1 MGYFLLRR
9 LVVLAVTVLFVSVL
23 AFLFPYLGGGD
34 PVRTIVRSRVA
45 DIAVDPAAVAALRVQ
60 LGLDQALPLQYLA
73 WLGQALRGDL
83 GYSFTSRLPVSAEI
97 GHALLV
103 SATLAIVALVV
114 ALGLAVPLGTNAARK
129 PGKAADNITTL
140 LAQGFVA
147 TPEYLLAPIVILVF
161 AVNLH
166 WLPSAGWRGPESVVL
181 PAFVLMLRPFAY
193 FTQIIRASMIDVLR
207 APYIRAARSRGLSLG
222 QTLRRHGIRNGIMP
236 VVTLFSLWLASLL
249 GGAVVVEV
257 IFAVPG
263 MGRLVY
269 DAIVNNDVPM
279 LQGGIICTVA
289 LSVLINTVTDF
300 VYVVLNPAMKMPH
313 AAQ

>member
-1 MGYFLLRR
+1 VGQFLLRR
-9 LVVLAVTVLFVSVL
+9 AVMLGITVLVVSVL

-34 PVRTIVRSRVA
+34 PARTIMRSRVA
-45 DIAVDPAAVAALRVQ
+45 DIAVDPATVDALRVQ
-60 LGLDQALPLQYLA
+60 LGLDRPLAVQYLA

-83 GYSFTSRLPVSAEI
+83 GFSFASRLPVSGEI
-97 GHALLV
+97 FRALLV
-103 SATLAIVALVV
+103 SAILALTALVV

-129 PGKAADNITTL
+129 PGEMADNLTSL
-140 LAQGFVA
+140 VAQSFVA
-147 TPEYLLAPIVILVF
+147 TPEYLLAPVAILVF
-161 AVNLH
+161 AVHLR

-181 PAFVLMLRPFAY
+181 PAFVLMLRPLAY
-193 FTQIIRASMIDVLR
+193 FTQIIRASMVEVLR
-207 APYIRAARSRGLSLG
+207 APYITAARSRGLSMG
-222 QTLRRHGIRNGIMP
+222 QTLLRHGIRNGIMP

-279 LQGGIICTVA
+279 LQGGVVCTVA

-300 VYVVLNPAMKMPH
+300 IYVAINPTMKLPH
-313 AAQ
+313 DAG